1 MIRYARKLARA
12 LATAL
17 RPRTHVPRHSVTPR
31 AAAHGAAPTRGRLTV
46 TSPDG
51 DAPNVYWT
59 RQPYRLLPAEI
70 RRKRFSRT
78 RIGRR
83 GLDPVEVRAFL
94 NRIADEMNALYED
107 LAVAQEHTARLRRA
121 LRARGAYGPGHAG
134 DDHRGHVIHPGWP
147 GPAGSPYPA
156 TRFIERHVPQRGS
169 A

>member
-31 AAAHGAAPTRGRLTV
+31 AAAHGTAPTRGRLTV

-83 GLDPVEVRAFL
+83 GLDPVEVRAVL
-94 NRIADEMNALYED
+94 NRVAAGMNALEGD
-107 LAVAQEHTARLRRA
+107 PAVAEERTARLA
-121 LRARGAYGPGHAG
+121 CAPRARGA
-134 DDHRGHVIHPGWP
+134 
-147 GPAGSPYPA
+147 
-156 TRFIERHVPQRGS
+156 
-169 A
+169 